1 MVRILCTLN
10 KVRQSS
16 IGYLP
21 VIPASPTESSTV
33 LEILQHDTAI
43 ADKLDQEDITIVCD
57 QASYAKALDNVW
69 LPAMSNLYLIYII
82 YICS

>member
-1 MVRILCTLN
+1 M
-10 KVRQSS
+10 
-16 IGYLP
+16 
-21 VIPASPTESSTV
+21 
-33 LEILQHDTAI
+33 LEILQCATAI
-43 ADKLDQEDITIVCD
+43 SDELDQEDITIVCD